1 MGTVEEN
8 GGMRVYMRF
17 HTCES
22 VFYYG
27 AENSEKAFFARELN
41 FLLTQTQEI
50 LLTQFSRNL
59 TATYF
64 ECFVFFLTSYSIC
77 FFSNL
82 FD

>member
-41 FLLTQTQEI
+41 FAYTD
-50 LLTQFSRNL
+50 SRNSAD
-59 TATYF
+59 TVF
-64 ECFVFFLTSYSIC
+64 EKSYG
-77 FFSNL
+77 NL
-82 FD
+82 F